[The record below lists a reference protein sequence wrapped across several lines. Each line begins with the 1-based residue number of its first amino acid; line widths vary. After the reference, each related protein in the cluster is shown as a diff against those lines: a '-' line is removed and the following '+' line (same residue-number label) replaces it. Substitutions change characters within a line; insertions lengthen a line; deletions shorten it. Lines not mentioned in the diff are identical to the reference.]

1 MVGPKIQTFTID
13 SEESHTE
20 LCDLGNMSDK
30 SPHNI
35 IAHYHKH
42 PYTPIYSLLF
52 GNLRNKPI
60 TFCEIGI
67 AGGWSIKMW
76 RDYFCKETKIV
87 AMDYDPNLLTHITNV
102 NFQNVFTAFINVHDE
117 ESIEKSFE
125 SMGLTYDIILD
136 DSDHAFDSH
145 IKIVKKATQF
155 LKPGGML
162 LIEDI
167 YLSNNAQK
175 YEEAL
180 GDLLIPFESV
190 YYIKSEHKKR
200 YSGEFANDG
209 ILVFIKA

>member
-1 MVGPKIQTFTID
+1 
-13 SEESHTE
+13 
-20 LCDLGNMSDK
+20 
-30 SPHNI
+30 
-35 IAHYHKH
+35 
-42 PYTPIYSLLF
+42 
-52 GNLRNKPI
+52 
-60 TFCEIGI
+60 
-67 AGGWSIKMW
+67 MW
-76 RDYFCKETKIV
+76 QEYFCKETKIV

-125 SMGLTYDIILD
+125 TMGLTYDIILD
-136 DSDHAFDSH
+136 DSDHAFESH
-145 IKIVKKATQF
+145 IKIIKKATRF

-162 LIEDI
+162 LIEDV
-167 YLSNNAQK
+167 YLNNNAQK